1 MSTTTK
7 PAGASAFDNALT
19 QLRTATALAE
29 LNPDVLR
36 RLENHDRI
44 IEVSLPLRRTSGP
57 TKGQLEIFKGYRAQH
72 SNARGPY
79 KGGIRFHQ
87 NVSLDEVKALSLWM
101 TLKTAVAN
109 IPMGGGKGGVIVD
122 PKTLAPDELEMLSRA
137 YARSITDVIG
147 VEKDVPAP
155 DVNTTPQIMAW
166 IRDEYEKQVGHAE
179 PGVITGKPIEAG
191 GSEGRD
197 VATSEGAVYV
207 WLQTAQKLGMLP
219 ENTRAAIIGFGNAG
233 SFLALRLH
241 QAGFKIVSVSD
252 SRGGILNPEGLDIPA
267 LIEHKKQTHSVIGFA
282 NTRSVS
288 VDEQIALDVELL
300 CPAALE
306 NQLTEKNAASVR
318 ARAILELA
326 NGPTTPDADFIL
338 EAKNIAV
345 IPDILANAGGVTTSY
360 FEWVQNRENTH
371 WTREEVFKKLRDK
384 MTAAF
389 EATWQVSQEKKVS
402 LRKAAGVVAVMRLAE
417 ALKKQSA

>member
-1 MSTTTK
+1 MS
-7 PAGASAFDNALT
+7 SAFANALT
-19 QLRTATALAE
+19 QLRTAAALAGVSA
-29 LNPDVLR
+29 DVLR
-36 RLENHDRI
+36 RLEHHDRI
-44 IEVSLPLRRTSGP
+44 VEVSLPLLRTSGNSMTMGQP
-57 TKGQLEIFKGYRAQH
+57 TGQLEIFTGYRAQH
-72 SNARGPY
+72 NNARGPY

-101 TLKTAVAN
+101 TLKTAVAD

-122 PKTLAPDELEMLSRA
+122 PKTLAPDELEALSRA
-137 YARSITDVIG
+137 YARGIADVIG
-147 VEKDVPAP
+147 VDKDVPAP

-166 IRDEYEKQVGHAE
+166 IRDEYEKYVGHAE

-207 WLQTAQKLGMLP
+207 WQQAAQKLEMLP
-219 ENTRAAIIGFGNAG
+219 EKTRAAIIGFGNAG

-241 QAGFKIVSVSD
+241 QLGFKVVSVSD
-252 SRGGILNPEGLDIPA
+252 SKGGIFAPAGLDIPA
-267 LIEHKKQTHSVIGFA
+267 VIEHKKQTHSVIGFTGA
-282 NTRSVS
+282 QSNSVQNIS
-288 VDEQIALDVELL
+288 IDEQLALDVELL

-306 NQLTEKNAASVR
+306 NQITKDNAATVR

-326 NGPTTPDADFIL
+326 NGPTTPEADAML
-338 EAKNIAV
+338 ESKNIVV

-360 FEWVQNRENTH
+360 FEWVQNREGTH
-371 WTREEVFKKLRDK
+371 WTREEVFKKLQEK

-389 EATWQVSQEKKVS
+389 EAVWQTSQEKKIS
-402 LRKAAGVVAVMRLAE
+402 LRKAAGVVAVMRLAA
-417 ALKKQSA
+417 ALK